1 MRTAAAVANTL
12 DRVLFERYND
22 IQLLAN
28 EGVLREGTSQDKTN
42 RLRQYKTAYRY
53 YSWLGFTDAA
63 GHLIASTD
71 PSPPASGHRT
81 TRDVHTSLQHK
92 SVQFLLE
99 RRRSGESDGA
109 ASVEFSAPIHDAGGV
124 FQGIATS
131 RVPLNR
137 LKPILE
143 QESLLREDRDEIYD
157 WLLLDGEGTTIL
169 EKHTSN
175 EQDEISKPIIQ
186 SSASALANL
195 SPGFV
200 EELDQRRRVPVLTGY
215 ARTKGYE
222 TFNGFQWIVLIR
234 IDRDQAYAP
243 IDRLIWT
250 VGGIGLLVLAPLTG
264 FGIWASSKLGRE
276 HHNLMIARQH
286 LERSVAELGR
296 SNAELQQFAYVASH
310 DLQEPLRMVSSYT
323 QLLAKRFK
331 GKLDADADDFIGFAV
346 DGAARM
352 QKLIQDLL
360 AYSRVSTR
368 DMDRQTTSM
377 ETVLGYAA
385 DNLQVI
391 MKEAEAVVT
400 HDPLPSVKGDERQL
414 TQLVQNL
421 VSNAIKFRREQPPRI
436 HVSAKRLDTEWLFS
450 VQDNGIGIDL
460 QYADRIFVIFQRL
473 HNREEYPG
481 TGIGLAICKKI
492 AERHGGR
499 IWVESESGKGSTFFF
514 TLPDAEHMGSVSTQ

>member
-1 MRTAAAVANTL
+1 
-12 DRVLFERYND
+12 
-22 IQLLAN
+22 
-28 EGVLREGTSQDKTN
+28 
-42 RLRQYKTAYRY
+42 
-53 YSWLGFTDAA
+53 LGLTDAA
-63 GHLIASTD
+63 GHLMASTD
-71 PSPPASGHRT
+71 PSPASGGHRT
-81 TRDVHTSLQHK
+81 TPDLHTSPRQT
-92 SVQFLLE
+92 SVHFLLE
-99 RRRSGESDGA
+99 RRRSGESEEGA
-109 ASVEFSAPIHDAGGV
+109 VSVNFSAPIHDARGS
-124 FQGIATS
+124 FQGVATS

-143 QESLLREDRDEIYD
+143 QESLLREDSDEIYD
-157 WLLLDGEGTTIL
+157 WLLLDREGTIIL
-169 EKHTSN
+169 EKHTPN
-175 EQDEISKPIIQ
+175 EHNEISKPILQ
-186 SSASALANL
+186 SSALAMADL
-195 SPGFV
+195 SPGFL

-222 TFNGFQWIVLIR
+222 TFTGFQWIVLIR
-234 IDRDQAYAP
+234 IDREHAYVP

-264 FGIWASSKLGRE
+264 FGIWASWKLGRE
-276 HHNLMIARQH
+276 HHNLMVARRH

-368 DMDRQTTSM
+368 DMDRQTMSM
-377 ETVLGYAA
+377 ETVLRYAA
-385 DNLQVI
+385 DNLQVT
-391 MKEAEAVVT
+391 MKEAETIVT
-400 HDPLPSVKGDERQL
+400 HDPLPSVKADERQI
-414 TQLVQNL
+414 TQLFQNL
-421 VSNAIKFRREQPPRI
+421 ISNAIKFRGQQPPRI

-450 VQDNGIGIDL
+450 VQDNGIGIDS

-481 TGIGLAICKKI
+481 TGIGLAICKKVV
-492 AERHGGR
+492 ERHGGR

-514 TLPDAEHMGSVSTQ
+514 TLPDAEHMGSFSTQ